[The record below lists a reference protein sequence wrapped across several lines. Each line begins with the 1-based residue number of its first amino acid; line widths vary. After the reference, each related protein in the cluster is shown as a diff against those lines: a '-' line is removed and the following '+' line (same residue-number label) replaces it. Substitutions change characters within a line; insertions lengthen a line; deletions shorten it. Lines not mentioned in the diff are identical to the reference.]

1 MQCVVKM
8 NPVTEIARTIQ
19 FSDTWHV
26 VFHVHSRSSVQV
38 GQATPRRHISWLIGF
53 YLNKMLTD
61 VKNIYIPKQ
70 TLYVYLLLNSSIIN
84 SKLKTFNF
92 FLNYCIMKY
101 DIIQSWREIKSILH
115 SLKFKQIMKIVLN
128 YNISLDSI

>member
-8 NPVTEIARTIQ
+8 NPVTEIDRTIQ

-70 TLYVYLLLNSSIIN
+70 TLYVYLLSNSSIIN

-92 FLNYCIMKY
+92 FLNCCIMKY